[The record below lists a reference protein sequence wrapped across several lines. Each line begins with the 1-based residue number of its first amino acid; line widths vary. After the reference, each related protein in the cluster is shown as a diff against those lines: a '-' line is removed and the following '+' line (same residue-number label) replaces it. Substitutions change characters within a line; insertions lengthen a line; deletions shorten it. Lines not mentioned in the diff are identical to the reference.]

1 MNLISTFI
9 IALARILNLAILV
22 RILLS
27 WIPMGGSNPIVTFIY
42 EITEPI
48 LGPVRRLIPPLG
60 GLDISPMIAL
70 ILIEIMERVLLTIV
84 ARVG

>member
-1 MNLISTFI
+1 MTLISTFI
-9 IALARILNLAILV
+9 VVLARILNLAILV

-27 WIPMGGSNPIVTFIY
+27 WIPMGGSSRIITLIY

-70 ILIEIMERVLLTIV
+70 ILIEILERVLLTIV